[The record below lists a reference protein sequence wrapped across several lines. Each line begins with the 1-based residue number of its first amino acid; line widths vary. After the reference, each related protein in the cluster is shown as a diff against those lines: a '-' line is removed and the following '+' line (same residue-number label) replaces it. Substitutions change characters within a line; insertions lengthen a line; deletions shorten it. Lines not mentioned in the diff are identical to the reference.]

1 MTTQQLLPMLY
12 DYDTRIM
19 ARTENKG
26 SAEVREWEIYEN
38 STRYDHLL
46 AAPSDEQLT
55 KYWSAWVGISLFGG
69 LFVAF
74 ILLPFVLSKKVRS
87 RSFNLYLV
95 YLMIPDAV
103 YSILCGIVCML
114 HAINKSQVA
123 ELCNFQML
131 FIVWGVGSNMWLNAA
146 VTHQLYN
153 MLRDSDIRRKYKI
166 PTTKFV
172 TRQALVIYI
181 FTVFLGTWGFIEAQE
196 FPHYVASTSGLACL
210 PVEQSWQSSI
220 FFWLV
225 FFPAFGGIPI
235 TYVLY
240 ISFLI
245 WKHKLLPPQGKRRL
259 LVIYFGRIVVVF
271 ILCWVPYMLLLFA
284 FTSWMPTWVH
294 FAGGTLSHLQ
304 GAISAA
310 LSLLKPDLYHAVK
323 SFYTCQKCR
332 RKGGDNEPTESS
344 SNSWLLN
351 FNAVSRHTAS
361 VFRSSNIT
369 GKRQGQKSS
378 SFCQMA
384 SSRSSNAGEDTG
396 PRGSVASDDS
406 IPPDAAGEF
415 ESSNVENGGVAAV
428 DSPENSDART
438 DNDGDD
444 FWPDRNGEY
453 SNASTAST
461 TDHQCISNDDD
472 AVIKCSTNE

>member
-1 MTTQQLLPMLY
+1 
-12 DYDTRIM
+12 
-19 ARTENKG
+19 
-26 SAEVREWEIYEN
+26 
-38 STRYDHLL
+38 LL

-55 KYWSAWVGISLFGG
+55 KYWSSWVGISLFGG
-69 LFVAF
+69 LFVAC
-74 ILLPFVLSKKVRS
+74 ILLPFVLSKNVRS
-87 RSFNLYLV
+87 RSFNLYLI

-103 YSILCGIVCML
+103 YSILWGIVCML

-146 VTHQLYN
+146 VTHQLYK
-153 MLRDSDIRRKYKI
+153 MLRDSDIRRKYRI

-172 TRQALVIYI
+172 TKQSLVIYI
-181 FTVFLGTWGFIEAQE
+181 FTLFLGTWGFIEAQE

-220 FFWLV
+220 FFWLI
-225 FFPAFGGIPI
+225 FFPLFGGVPI

-240 ISFLI
+240 ISFMI

-259 LVIYFGRIVVVF
+259 LVIYFGRIVIVF

-323 SFYTCQKCR
+323 SFYTCQTCR
-332 RKGGDNEPTESS
+332 RKGGDDPTESS
-344 SNSWLLN
+344 SNSSWLLN
-351 FNAVSRHTAS
+351 FNAVSRRATS
-361 VFRSSNIT
+361 VFRSSNAS
-369 GKRQGQKSS
+369 GKKEGQKSS
-378 SFCQMA
+378 SFFQMR
-384 SSRSSNAGEDTG
+384 SSRRNSSSTEQQGSSTG
-396 PRGSVASDDS
+396 QRGSATAAPDDGMPGNDVAGDV
-406 IPPDAAGEF
+406 
-415 ESSNVENGGVAAV
+415 ESSNVESGSVGGAA
-428 DSPENSDART
+428 DSPEGTSSSSDIA

-461 TDHQCISNDDD
+461 TEDNQCISNDD
-472 AVIKCSTNE
+472 AVIE